1 MVMAM
6 DKNKDK
12 SDFTINV
19 NSPGNFFANEI
30 TFEAPVYIGG
40 QGNEQTVNNG
50 NMIHEKNVG
59 NESNEAGMA
68 AADGSDSSPFVP
80 AEELCRFVH
89 PTLSGDDEMKVHD
102 EIKKLVKRQG
112 VQEICLYLQKMAD
125 EKKILLPQ
133 NPGVAYKELVRMG
146 MPDGEGFGEKYFSKC
161 YAASKR

>member
-59 NESNEAGMA
+59 S
-68 AADGSDSSPFVP
+68 
-80 AEELCRFVH
+80 
-89 PTLSGDDEMKVHD
+89 
-102 EIKKLVKRQG
+102 
-112 VQEICLYLQKMAD
+112 
-125 EKKILLPQ
+125 
-133 NPGVAYKELVRMG
+133 
-146 MPDGEGFGEKYFSKC
+146 
-161 YAASKR
+161 